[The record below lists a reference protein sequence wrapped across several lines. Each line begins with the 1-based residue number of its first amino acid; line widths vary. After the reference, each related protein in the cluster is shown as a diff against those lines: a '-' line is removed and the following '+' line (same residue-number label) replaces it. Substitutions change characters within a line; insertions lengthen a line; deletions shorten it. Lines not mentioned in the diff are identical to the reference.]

1 MASLFPA
8 IIHYK
13 QEFVPNDN
21 VKQTQLERTVNAHKQ
36 KNQIPQAVH
45 WRQCQDVALHW
56 TTIWRYNGISSRN

>member
-21 VKQTQLERTVNAHKQ
+21 IKQTQLERTVNARK
-36 KNQIPQAVH
+36 KKSQIPQAVH
-45 WRQCQDVALHW
+45 WR
-56 TTIWRYNGISSRN
+56 

>member
-13 QEFVPNDN
+13 QDFVPNDN
-21 VKQTQLERTVNAHKQ
+21 RKQTQLLLERTVNAHKQ
-36 KNQIPQAVH
+36 KSQIPQTVH

-56 TTIWRYNGISSRN
+56 TTIWRCM